1 MALDTNNE
9 IINGNGGIVVK
20 GTAVSGGYFV
30 TNSIDVTATGE
41 TGKIPDYAC
50 VEGALCYC
58 TGDSQFYQYHKPEGA
73 DKGEWA
79 VKVFAASTHSLDKDD
94 VTKVMSDLGLVSTQ
108 SQD

>member
-41 TGKIPDYAC
+41 AGKIPDYAC

-58 TGDSQFYQYHKPEGA
+58 MGDSKFYQYNDGA
-73 DKGEWA
+73 WA
-79 VKVFAASTHSLDKDD
+79 EKVFAASTNSL
-94 VTKVMSDLGLVSTQ
+94 TSDEVSAALAEVFPVAIAE
-108 SQD
+108 